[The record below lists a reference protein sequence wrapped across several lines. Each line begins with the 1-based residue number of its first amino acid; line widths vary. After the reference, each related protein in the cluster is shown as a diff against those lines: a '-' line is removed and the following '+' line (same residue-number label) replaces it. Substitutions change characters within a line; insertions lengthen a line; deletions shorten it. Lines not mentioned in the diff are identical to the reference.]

1 MSRRK
6 AQGAALAAVALLAPG
21 GAGAH
26 ALGARYDLPL
36 PFGVFLAAAAAAV
49 AISFVAAILF
59 LKSDTTRAV
68 GIDLRLPRAV
78 MRAGIL
84 VLRVAGL
91 AILFLVLA
99 TGLFG
104 PQDATDNFATI
115 AVWVLW
121 WVGFLL
127 FSALIVGVWPWAD
140 PVRSLHAGLDRL
152 RHSPGR
158 RAVLP
163 AAAGW
168 LAPAGLLSI
177 AWLELVS
184 DLSEQPRSLAALIAL
199 YCLVALSGAAR
210 YGGQWFAT
218 ADPLSRIFALLGRM
232 APLEPRGD
240 TGLRLRPPGEG
251 LLDPPPEQA
260 GETALVICLIGTVL
274 FDGLSETP
282 FWAGLLDAI
291 SQSQTLRG
299 SLLALRDAGADL
311 MKVIR
316 SLGLFATVAAFLA
329 FYLAIARVMRAA
341 AGGGHSTA
349 GIAAAMAGALLPIAV
364 AYHLAHY
371 VSYLLIAGQLIVP
384 AASDPFG
391 VGWDLFGSAGRVIN
405 IGVIGAEQVWWV
417 AVGALVG
424 GHSLSVLVAH
434 RLAIKLFKSR
444 QRAIR
449 ALVPMTVAMIGLTM
463 LSLWIL
469 AQPIVA

>member
-1 MSRRK
+1 MRGPVL
-6 AQGAALAAVALLAPG
+6 AAAALLTPG
-21 GAGAH
+21 VAGAH
-26 ALGARYDLPL
+26 AFAARYDLPL
-36 PFGVFLAAAAAAV
+36 PFGAFLAAAAAAV
-49 AISFVAAILF
+49 AISFLGAVLF
-59 LKSDTTRAV
+59 LKGDATLVV
-68 GIDLRLPRAV
+68 GIDLRLPRIA
-78 MRAGIL
+78 MRAV
-84 VLRVAGL
+84 VLLLRSAGL
-91 AILFLVLA
+91 TILCLVLA
-99 TGLFG
+99 TGFFG
-104 PQDATDNFATI
+104 PQNATDNFATI

-127 FSALIVGVWPWAD
+127 FSALVIGLWHLTD
-140 PVRSLHAGLDRL
+140 PLRSLHAGLDRL
-152 RHSPGR
+152 RGSPGR
-158 RAVLP
+158 LAVLP
-163 AAAGW
+163 AGAGW

-184 DLSEQPRSLAALIAL
+184 DLSEQPRALAALIAL

-210 YGGQWFAT
+210 YGDQWFAT
-218 ADPLSRIFALLGRM
+218 ADPLSRIFALLGRL
-232 APLEPRGD
+232 APLELRKD
-240 TGLRLRPPGEG
+240 AGLRLRPPGEG
-251 LLDPPPEQA
+251 LLDRQPTHA

-282 FWAGLLDAI
+282 LWAGLLDGV

-316 SLGLFATVAAFLA
+316 SLGLFATLAAFLA
-329 FYLAIARVMRAA
+329 FYLAIARAMRAA

-371 VSYLLIAGQLIVP
+371 ISYLLIAGQLIVP
-384 AASDPFG
+384 ALSDPFG
-391 VGWDLFGSAGRVIN
+391 LGWNLFGGAGRMID
-405 IGVIGAEQVWWV
+405 IGIIGAEQIWWV

-434 RLAIKLFKSR
+434 RLAIALFGTR
-444 QRAIR
+444 RRAIR